1 MKRLTIKDIAKLA
14 DVSKTTVSFYINGN
28 YDKMSNE
35 TKEKI
40 KKIIDETGFRPSNI
54 ARSLNNKKS
63 KLIGVVIGNIT
74 NSLSN
79 QIVKG
84 IDDCAHKHGY
94 QLIVGNSNF
103 NKSAE
108 EQYLRSMSG
117 MGVDGFIIQPT
128 SYYDEIVSK
137 INFKED
143 VVFIDSLKNDSK
155 GMWIKTNN
163 YEAVLDAL
171 EILMEYGYEHYIMV
185 SEDPHILTT
194 RMERYRGFID
204 ILKLNNK
211 SFETIIVE
219 NNCSEYLK
227 DEFSKRLDTNK
238 KTLVFA
244 GTNLLLSEA
253 YQSLKDYIHLIPEKL
268 GLIGFDSL
276 EWTNLVTPSV
286 TTIVQPSYEE
296 GYRAC
301 EMLIDKMEGI
311 NKELPNQ
318 IFKCEINF
326 KDSTK

>member
-1 MKRLTIKDIAKLA
+1 MKRLTIKDIATLA
-14 DVSKTTVSFYINGN
+14 NVSKTTVSFYINGN
-28 YDKMSNE
+28 YEKMSLS
-35 TKEKI
+35 TKNKI
-40 KKIIDETGFRPSNI
+40 KQIIEETGFRPSSI

-63 KLIGVVIGNIT
+63 KLIGVIIGNIT

-84 IDDCAHKHGY
+84 IDDCARKNNY

-103 NKSAE
+103 NKTAE
-108 EQYLRSMSG
+108 EQYLRSLSG

-143 VVFIDSLKNDSK
+143 VVFIDSLKNDYR

-163 YEAVLDAL
+163 YEAMLDAL
-171 EILMEYGYEHYIMV
+171 EILMTFNYEKYIFI
-185 SEDPHILTT
+185 SEDPDILTT

-211 SFETIIVE
+211 SYEVVIVKDNYLSTLKETFDKLI
-219 NNCSEYLK
+219 
-227 DEFSKRLDTNK
+227 DPHK
-238 KTLVFA
+238 KTLIFA
-244 GTNLLLSEA
+244 GTNLLLSDV
-253 YQSLKDYIHLIPEKL
+253 YQALKDYMYLIPDKL

-276 EWTNLVTPSV
+276 EWTDLVTPKVS
-286 TTIVQPSYEE
+286 TIVQPAYEE

-301 EMLIDKMEGI
+301 EMLIDKIEGI
-311 NKELPNQ
+311 NQEHPNQ
-318 IFKCEINF
+318 IFKCEIKL

>member
-117 MGVDGFIIQPT
+117 IGVDGFIIQPT

-244 GTNLLLSEA
+244 GTNLLLSEV

-296 GYRAC
+296 GYKAC
-301 EMLIDKMEGI
+301 EMLIDKMEGL

>member
-244 GTNLLLSEA
+244 GTNLLLSEV

>member
-244 GTNLLLSEA
+244 GTNLLLSEV
-253 YQSLKDYIHLIPEKL
+253 YQSLKDYIHLIPKKL

>member
-171 EILMEYGYEHYIMV
+171 EILMKYGYEHYIMV

-244 GTNLLLSEA
+244 GTNLLLSEV